1 MSRRPSGPA
10 PTTSS
15 SAGRSARPPTRAR
28 PPRRC
33 RARSRLFSRPR
44 EELLQEPLEVGV
56 EGEQG
61 AVKNELVAARYADG
75 GEVLDFQI
83 AERVGLVLDVDPAE
97 LGLRELLR

>member
-1 MSRRPSGPA
+1 
-10 PTTSS
+10 
-15 SAGRSARPPTRAR
+15 
-28 PPRRC
+28 
-33 RARSRLFSRPR
+33 
-44 EELLQEPLEVGV
+44 VGV

-97 LGLRELLR
+97 LGLRELLREGEKPGPVLDAGIAPFCAKAADDEHG